1 MMRSPKRPLHSPAIL
16 ILLIGLWLNA
26 TAALAQVPY
35 DMAYQGR
42 LTDTVGAP
50 LVGPVNLSMRIYDV
64 IAGPGG
70 VLRGSH
76 PDRVRT
82 LTMRMSMR
90 RSTS

>member
-1 MMRSPKRPLHSPAIL
+1 MIL
-16 ILLIGLWLNA
+16 ALIGLCLSAGAA
-26 TAALAQVPY
+26 TAQVPH

-42 LTDTVGAP
+42 LTDAVGAP
-50 LVGPVNLSMRIYDV
+50 LIGPVNLSMRIYDV